1 MKRFNA
7 LVALILIS
15 ALFMTGVAFANDEL
29 KRRERELEELR
40 QKMEALDAE
49 LDANQGMQFE
59 TNQKI
64 RNINAEVKKL
74 EGEIVSLNDEIKVT
88 EQNIVIKIEEIEATE
103 ATIAEKNDLLNDRL
117 RVMYKTGDI
126 GYLEVLFGAE
136 DFTDLLSR
144 IDMIQKIL
152 IHDQNLI
159 QTLKDQRDILETKK
173 IELEMVKDELLELF
187 KNKVAKQDELEIAL
201 NNLIVYKNQL
211 VNDEEAMKEV
221 EEQFLE
227 EADEL
232 TEIIKNLELAP
243 EYVGGVMLW
252 PVPGNFTITSPFGN
266 RLHPIT
272 KEYKMHTGMDI
283 DGPRN
288 APIVAAQTGTVV
300 YANWFGSYGK
310 TVIIDHGGGHTT
322 LYAHLNDILVTVGS
336 VAKKGDMVAKMGTTG
351 VSTGTHLHFEVRI
364 DGEYVDPHPY
374 VTGN

>member
-7 LVALILIS
+7 LLALMLVAVML
-15 ALFMTGVAFANDEL
+15 MTGIAFANDEL
-29 KRRERELEELR
+29 KRRERELEELK

-49 LDANQGMQFE
+49 LDANQDLQSE

-64 RNINAEVKKL
+64 RNINADVKKL
-74 EGEIVSLNDEIKVT
+74 EDEILTLNEEIKIT
-88 EQNIVIKIEEIEATE
+88 EQNIVVKVEEIEATE
-103 ATIAEKNDLLNDRL
+103 LTISEKNHLLNDRL

-159 QTLKDQRDILETKK
+159 QSLKDQRDLLETKK
-173 IELEMVKDELLELF
+173 IELELVKDELLVLF
-187 KNKVAKQDELEIAL
+187 KSKVSKQDDLEIAL
-201 NNLIVYKNQL
+201 NNLIVFKNQL
-211 VNDEEAMKEV
+211 KNDEAAMKEI

-272 KEYKMHTGMDI
+272 KEYKMHTGLDI
-283 DGPRN
+283 DGSMN
-288 APIVAAQTGTVV
+288 TPIVSAQTGTVV

-322 LYAHLNDILVTVGS
+322 LYAHLNDILVSVGS
-336 VAKKGDMVAKMGTTG
+336 VVKKGDMVAKMGTTG

-364 DGEYVDPHPY
+364 NGEYVDPYPY